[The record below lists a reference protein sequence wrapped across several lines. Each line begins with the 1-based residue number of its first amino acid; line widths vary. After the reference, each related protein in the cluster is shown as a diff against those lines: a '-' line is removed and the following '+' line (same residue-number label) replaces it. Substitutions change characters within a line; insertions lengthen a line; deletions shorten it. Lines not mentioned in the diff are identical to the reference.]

1 MKKFLMLALFAIS
14 LNLANAQDKLFKK
27 ANTAFILNKV
37 EEAKAEID
45 KAMTDP
51 AAQSKAEGWL
61 LQTRVYAELYFKE
74 EWRTKYPGCGNIA
87 FEAFKKYEALDTD
100 YKMISEVTIGWRPL
114 DLMYVTSFNG
124 GRKFFDEK
132 QWDSAYNTFATAAYL
147 GEVIIKK
154 DLRKNG
160 AKIDTISV
168 LYTAY
173 SAQNGKKEA
182 EASKYYEKFA
192 NLKIGGADYKDAYT
206 YILVHAAN
214 IKDADK
220 FYKYINI
227 AKEVYP
233 DGDWDDY
240 EFDYIN
246 KNMTTQQKVDLY
258 EKDNAAGTTSARKY
272 LLFGQMFTDLS
283 RDEKIESDSLLK
295 STYEHKAL
303 EAFKKA
309 FYKDKKLAIA
319 AFNAGVIYYNEFGV
333 YEERYNNNRRALQ
346 ELNSN
351 KPVEKDPKKKVAADA
366 KFKEQVDAIKKI
378 NADLE
383 KSLTYEI
390 NNSII
395 WLEKSYN
402 KFLSEDIKNRTIKNC
417 LENSAKW
424 LANCFL
430 YKREKVKGKDDRLFD
445 EFDRKYKFF
454 DGLYGTDFSTAKP
467 VIETDVTETVESNST
482 SQSSQTTYQLTS
494 KKVSLKTKKMG
505 DLYILEGRI
514 NDFGP
519 FDFVYDPGA
528 TSVSISLTEFSILL
542 KQNKISFDDV
552 YGSSQSR
559 YADGSVGDNTIINIR
574 KLEIGGVIIAENV
587 KALVSH
593 SAVAPILLG
602 QSFFKR
608 FKKIS
613 QNNETN
619 EIELEN

>member
-1 MKKFLMLALFAIS
+1 MKQQKITITTIKISSMKKFLMLALFAIS
-14 LNLANAQDKLFKK
+14 LNLVNAQDKLFKK

-37 EEAKAEID
+37 EEAKTEID

-51 AAQSKAEGWL
+51 AAQTKAEGWL
-61 LQTRVYAELYFKE
+61 LQTRIYAELYFKE
-74 EWRTKYPGCGNIA
+74 EWRTKYTGCGNIA
-87 FEAFKKYEALDTD
+87 FEAFKKYEALDAD

-192 NLKIGGADYKDAYT
+192 DLKIGGADYKDAYT

-220 FYKYINI
+220 FYKYITI

-246 KNMTTQQKVDLY
+246 KNMTTQQKIALY

-283 RDEKIESDSLLK
+283 RDEKSDADSLTK
-295 STYEHKAL
+295 AGYEHKAL
-303 EAFKKA
+303 EAFKKS
-309 FYKDKKLAIA
+309 YDKDNKAGIA
-319 AFNAGVIYYNEFGV
+319 ALNAGVIYYNEFGV

-346 ELNSN
+346 DLNSN
-351 KPVEKDPKKKVAADA
+351 RPVVKDPKKKAAEDA
-366 KFKEQVDAIKKI
+366 KFKEQVDAIKSV
-378 NADLE
+378 NAALE
-383 KSLTYEI
+383 KPLMDAAD
-390 NNSII
+390 NSII
-395 WLEKSYN
+395 WLEKAFTIYKDADISDRNTKNIMKNVVQWLSNSYM
-402 KFLSEDIKNRTIKNC
+402 
-417 LENSAKW
+417 W
-424 LANCFL
+424 
-430 YKREKVKGKDDRLFD
+430 KREKVKGKDVKAYDAFD
-445 EFDRKYKFF
+445 AKYKEY
-454 DGLYGTDFSTAKP
+454 DVLYDK
-467 VIETDVTETVESNST
+467 
-482 SQSSQTTYQLTS
+482 Y
-494 KKVSLKTKKMG
+494 K
-505 DLYILEGRI
+505 
-514 NDFGP
+514 
-519 FDFVYDPGA
+519 
-528 TSVSISLTEFSILL
+528 
-542 KQNKISFDDV
+542 
-552 YGSSQSR
+552 
-559 YADGSVGDNTIINIR
+559 
-574 KLEIGGVIIAENV
+574 
-587 KALVSH
+587 
-593 SAVAPILLG
+593 
-602 QSFFKR
+602 
-608 FKKIS
+608 
-613 QNNETN
+613 
-619 EIELEN
+619 